1 MTKNKCTD
9 EQLANAF
16 LTDHS
21 EDSFSVLY
29 ARYVHKVYKTC
40 LSLTR
45 DTTAAEDYTQDI
57 FIKVFERLGSFRN
70 RSSFSSWLYA
80 ISYHYCLDQIRLR
93 KRMAVEPL
101 PPELTNGFDTIPS
114 NSDRTELTELRLTA
128 LENALKKLSAEEVDL
143 LRLKYEQGLS
153 IQAISEQYN
162 LSPSAVKMRLKRS
175 RHRLQ
180 QVYCEPTS

>member
-1 MTKNKCTD
+1 MMKNKCTD

-80 ISYHYCLDQIRLR
+80 ISYHYCLDQLRLR

-101 PPELTNGFDTIPS
+101 PPELTDELEDLSLGPNRAEATE
-114 NSDRTELTELRLTA
+114 DRLA
-128 LENALKKLSAEEVDL
+128 SLEHALKQLPAEEVNL
-143 LRLKYEQGLS
+143 LKLKYEQGLS
-153 IQAISEQYN
+153 IQAIGEQYN
-162 LSPSAVKMRLKRS
+162 LSQSAVKMRLKRS
-175 RHRLQ
+175 RHKLQ
-180 QVYCEPTS
+180 QAYCKPVF